1 MNGLKKNVAY
11 TESGILFTLEK
22 EGNSDISSNMDDP
35 WRHYTKWNEVS
46 SLKMT
51 NIVCCQLYE
60 LHRGVKFTETE
71 RMVVAWGCGGGETG
85 N

>member
-35 WRHYTKWNEVS
+35 
-46 SLKMT
+46 
-51 NIVCCQLYE
+51 
-60 LHRGVKFTETE
+60 
-71 RMVVAWGCGGGETG
+71 
-85 N
+85 